1 MTVSWGFEKYF
12 AFIYIHW
19 SCKSISKRF
28 EQFSKFINWFNCC
41 RFHMRPEVESQH
53 DYLLLHPISL
63 GILPTCIC
71 WALVHLDILIGGFHL
86 CFFYL
91 YHPSLQQPLFLGRLK
106 PGEKHTFLLAIQDLK
121 LILESR
127 INL

>member
-53 DYLLLHPISL
+53 VFFLPHPISL
-63 GILPTCIC
+63 GILPICIDLG
-71 WALVHLDILIGGFHL
+71 LVHLDIWIGGFQL
-86 CFFYL
+86 SFFYL
-91 YHPSLQQPLFLGRLK
+91 YHHSLQQPWFLGRLK
-106 PGEKHTFLLAIQDLK
+106 PGGNHAFLLAIQDLK
-121 LILESR
+121 LILKSR